1 MINTLQEFTT
11 PARRASEAVHFR
23 ASSPGLGR
31 RMEVFGD
38 RPPLGDR
45 PPPAAQAGTLDAL
58 VCAEPPQL
66 RSPTSAPRAKVTKR
80 SPANHT
86 RIFPLINL
94 IMRM

>member
-1 MINTLQEFTT
+1 MALFIINTLQEFTT

-38 RPPLGDR
+38 RPP
-45 PPPAAQAGTLDAL
+45 PTAQAGTLDAP